1 MTILQS
7 VARMK
12 AFVLSEGEGTISREN
27 VTVTQTGAAIASGTV
42 LGKITATGA
51 YAGYDNTATDGA
63 EVAAGILY
71 NHLDAAT
78 GEVKAVAFV
87 RHCEVNE
94 LELTGLDAA
103 ATADLKTLG
112 VIVRTASGLTG
123 TY

>member
-1 MTILQS
+1 MTILTS

-27 VTVTQTGAAIASGTV
+27 ITVTQSGDAIASGTV
-42 LGKITATGA
+42 LGKITASGK
-51 YAGYDNTATDGA
+51 YIPYVNTANDGS

-78 GEVKAVAFV
+78 GDIKAVAFV
-87 RHCEVNE
+87 RHCEVNGG
-94 LELTGLDAA
+94 ELTGLDSAG
-103 ATADLKTLG
+103 TADLKALS
-112 VIVRTASGLTG
+112 VIARSASGLSG